1 MKKRRLVPTDRTY
14 TSLFNACAE
23 AGPKSLVYLQK
34 IQAEMERRD
43 VHLNNIASNALISAL
58 ASCDQYEDA
67 FQVYLDMMNMRIEP
81 DIQTFGSLLAAAS
94 KDPERG
100 LERAQRIWSEMLA
113 SGFSPDLYCYNL
125 LLQCLRD
132 AGLPDTMKQPAMIE
146 KEIPKITELRL
157 KKMTSNDPGERASV
171 LGTGGSVSGSSV
183 EMIGRLESTSVVHF
197 TTSPRQNLTLYLDP
211 RGLRWVDEV
220 DVIAVLKQARTRL
233 SIHTFHLLASLV
245 VDSGYLLHKM
255 ATRKVKPDARFMVAA
270 IRMQAQLRN
279 VEGAKVCT
287 APSSLSCVPDSRNV
301 IG

>member
-1 MKKRRLVPTDRTY
+1 MKKRSLVPTDRTY

-23 AGPKSLVYLQK
+23 AGPKSLPYLQK

-43 VHLNNIASNALISAL
+43 VHLNNIASNSLISAL

-67 FQVYLDMMNMRIEP
+67 FQVYLDMMKMSIEP

-94 KDPERG
+94 KDPKQG

-113 SGFSPDLYCYNL
+113 CGFSPDLYCYNL
-125 LLQCLRD
+125 LLRCLRD

-157 KKMTSNDPGERASV
+157 KKMTSSDPGERASV
-171 LGTGGSVSGSSV
+171 LGTSGNLAGSSV
-183 EMIGRLESTSVVHF
+183 ETVGRLESTSVVHF
-197 TTSPRQNLTLYLDP
+197 TTLPSINLALYLDP

-220 DVIAVLKQARTRL
+220 EVFAVLKQAGTRL
-233 SIHTFHLLASLV
+233 GIHTFHLLASLV
-245 VDSGYLLHKM
+245 VDTGYLLHKM
-255 ATRKVKPDARFMVAA
+255 ATRKVKPDTKFMVAA

-279 VEGAKVCT
+279 IEGAKVC
-287 APSSLSCVPDSRNV
+287 ASC
-301 IG
+301 